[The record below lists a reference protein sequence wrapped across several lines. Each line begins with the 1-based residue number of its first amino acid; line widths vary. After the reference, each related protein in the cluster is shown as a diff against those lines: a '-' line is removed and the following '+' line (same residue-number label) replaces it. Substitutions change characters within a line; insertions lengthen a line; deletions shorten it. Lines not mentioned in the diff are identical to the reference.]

1 MNATIPT
8 ADNSTNSS
16 STVVGMMEAAVASAS
31 EMAGVADMAG
41 ADLER
46 AAAYAVVVVAVLPVL
61 SWLRRRCAVS
71 LAIGAWVF
79 ALFGLHMARAEA
91 SAASTAAPAPLY
103 LSMPAREWDLFA
115 TAATLLIG
123 VLAGVYVFSLNN
135 CCVTT
140 MALLAAGLWVLSES
154 TYARER
160 VLAISLR
167 ISAEQIALLVL
178 TAIPGRLR
186 LSVDSDAF
194 ARRRQM
200 LSVYGNDDDI
210 VE

>member
-1 MNATIPT
+1 M
-8 ADNSTNSS
+8 
-16 STVVGMMEAAVASAS
+16 
-31 EMAGVADMAG
+31 ADMAE

-46 AAAYAVVVVAVLPVL
+46 AAAYAVAAVAVLPVL

-71 LAIGAWVF
+71 LAIVAWVF

-91 SAASTAAPAPLY
+91 STASTASTAASVPLY
-103 LSMPAREWDLFA
+103 LSMPVSEWDLFA
-115 TAATLLIG
+115 TAVTLLIG
-123 VLAGVYVFSLNN
+123 VITGVYVFSLNN

-140 MALLAAGLWVLSES
+140 MVLLAAGLWALSES